1 MVSPRRPS
9 SAPGRRRRPT
19 TTLSNRD
26 GSSSETRTAENLDL
40 KRQLNGLAQE
50 LVNLQGANARLAQQ
64 NSLQSKQIESLL
76 GGGETVAIRR
86 HHERSLIV
94 KRLREQLECL
104 RSALKDRDETIADLR
119 KSHRNTMLLELEAA
133 KEEYYAEIL
142 RLRESKTTK
151 RRKAAR
157 SGFIADDDGS
167 HESGCTAAPQQD
179 ALRLLYDEARTVA
192 STSLA
197 TGFGVVK
204 SSAVVPKY
212 TTKNGQHT
220 GVAALQARVR
230 GHGARRRQRDKD
242 TRATKVQAA
251 VRGSFARRR
260 RKQVRWD
267 HDVSLA
273 YSEDSSSNLHVSP
286 LRPSSS
292 SSYEEDF
299 D

>member
-50 LVNLQGANARLAQQ
+50 LVNLQGANARLVQQ

-76 GGGETVAIRR
+76 GGGETAAIRR

-104 RSALKDRDETIADLR
+104 RSALRDRDETIADLR

-151 RRKAAR
+151 RRKAR

-192 STSLA
+192 ATSLA

-204 SSAVVPKY
+204 SSSDQTTPKY
-212 TTKNGQHT
+212 HT
-220 GVAALQARVR
+220 NNNRGVAALQARVR
-230 GHGARRRQRDKD
+230 GLGARRRQRDKD

-251 VRGSFARRR
+251 VRGSFARGRQ
-260 RKQVRWD
+260 KNVKW
-267 HDVSLA
+267 DVSLA
-273 YSEDSSSNLHVSP
+273 YSEDSSNLHVSP